1 MGEFIRLSSSG
12 GAEQLR
18 ARLRERIARGGRM
31 GDALAAVGHRLAMT
45 TIPLSIRRNESGAPT
60 PRRGGKPLLDTGR
73 LASSIAYRA
82 TQRDLVVGTS
92 VPYARILNRG
102 GVIRPRFA
110 KRLLIPQS
118 PPLSRS
124 EARAFPQGR
133 AAIRARFP
141 GSFYIRGP
149 EGEGIYRKT
158 SFRRARRIELIARAV
173 KSVSQ
178 RRTNWLT
185 WRAAWLKD
193 ASSTV
198 GRWYAT
204 GVIAG
209 GAKPATGGTP
219 DVGRRS

>member
-12 GAEQLR
+12 GAEQFR
-18 ARLRERIARGGRM
+18 ARLRERIGRGTRM
-31 GDALAAVGHRLAMT
+31 GDALGAVGHRLALT
-45 TIPLSIRRNESGAPT
+45 TVPLSIRRNEAGAPT

-110 KRLLIPQS
+110 KRLLLPQS

-124 EARAFPQGR
+124 EARAFPQGK
-133 AAIRARFP
+133 ASIRARYP
-141 GSFYIRGP
+141 GSFYIHGP
-149 EGEGIYRKT
+149 AGEGVYRKT
-158 SFRRARRIELIARAV
+158 SFRRTRSIELIARAV
-173 KSVSQ
+173 DHVTA
-178 RRTNWLT
+178 RRNLWLI
-185 WRAAWLKD
+185 WRQAWLQD
-193 ASSTV
+193 SLNTV
-198 GRWYAT
+198 GRWYRT
-204 GVIAG
+204 GSIPG

-219 DVGRRS
+219 DVGKR